1 MTRQVNSDL
10 IERAERIAATI
21 DKWGGAAA
29 LGNRLDLINELLS
42 KMKAK
47 NDVIMQLDKISS
59 TMFLFKS
66 LLTVDET
73 ASYLGVHRNTV
84 NRLIKS
90 HGLPTY
96 ATSSPKILILTEE
109 LVEWVKLFPSGV
121 SDSTSIPGIQK
132 KKGTRK

>member
-21 DKWGGAAA
+21 DKWGGAAS
-29 LGNRLDLINELLS
+29 LGNRLDLIDELLC
-42 KMKAK
+42 KMKAN
-47 NDVIMQLDKISS
+47 NDVIMQLDRISS

-66 LLTVDET
+66 VLSVDET
-73 ASYLGVHRNTV
+73 ALYLGVHRSTV

-90 HGLPTY
+90 HGLPAYT
-96 ATSSPKILILTEE
+96 TSSFKILIVTEE
-109 LVEWVKLFPSGV
+109 LVEWIRLYPNCI
-121 SDSTSIPGIQK
+121 SDPTSIPGIQK